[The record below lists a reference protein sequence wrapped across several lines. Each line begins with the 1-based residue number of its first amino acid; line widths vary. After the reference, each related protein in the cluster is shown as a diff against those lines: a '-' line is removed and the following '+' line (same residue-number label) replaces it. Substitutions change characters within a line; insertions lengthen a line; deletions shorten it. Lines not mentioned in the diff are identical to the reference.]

1 MNKKRKYEG
10 ARERKTGQF
19 KALRKTWRI
28 LKGNVDLTK
37 QPQCSS
43 SFLNVNLAITPIW
56 KNKTLRLVPISMSL
70 NVFLAAIMKWLSF

>member
-37 QPQCSS
+37 QYSTS
-43 SFLNVNLAITPIW
+43 MFLF
-56 KNKTLRLVPISMSL
+56 IS
-70 NVFLAAIMKWLSF
+70 